1 MDIRGVE
8 HPLIRRAAEG
18 LHQFNSRHPWSHNDH
33 FHGWILANLPAHRGT
48 AIDIGCGQGAL
59 VARLAARFAQVR
71 GTDVDAGMRA
81 EAARRCAGLN
91 NVTID
96 DSQLAQLDGP
106 ADLVTMIAVL
116 HHLAVE
122 RALADVKRILA
133 PGGRFLCVG
142 LAAPVSIR
150 DTAWDLASAVTN
162 PLIGLIKHPHPVP
175 GGPKP
180 PPFPVRDP
188 QLSFD
193 ELQTIVERVMPGAEM
208 RHRLAFRHTI
218 CWTKPGRVTQRNA
231 APK

>member
-8 HPLIRRAAEG
+8 HPLIRRAAEA
-18 LHQFNSRHPWSHNDH
+18 LHNFNSRHPWSHNDH
-33 FHGWILANLPAHRGT
+33 FHRWILANLPARRGT

-59 VARLAARFAQVR
+59 VAQLAAQFTHVR
-71 GTDVDAGMRA
+71 GTDLDPGMRA
-81 EAARRCAGLN
+81 EAARRCADLT

-106 ADLVTMIAVL
+106 VDLVTMIAVL
-116 HHLAVE
+116 HHLDVE
-122 RALADVKRILA
+122 QALTDITRLLA

-142 LAAPVSIR
+142 LAAPASIR

-162 PLIGLIKHPHPVP
+162 PIIGLIKHPRPVRS
-175 GGPKP
+175 GPQP

-193 ELQTIVERVMPGAEM
+193 EMRAIVDRVMPGAEM

-218 CWTKPGRVTQRNA
+218 RWTKPGEATQRNA